1 MKEAELLNYLY
12 VAQID
17 GDTVVAVS
25 MLKKSG
31 FVKTDNQVIIR
42 SLDESLLGKRYNSE
56 SETFEAKEG

>member
-1 MKEAELLNYLY
+1 MDCLY
-12 VAQID
+12 VAQIEND
-17 GDTVVAVS
+17 IVVAVS

-31 FVKTDNQVIIR
+31 FVKADNQVLIR

>member
-25 MLKKSG
+25 MLRKSG

>member
-1 MKEAELLNYLY
+1 MDYLF
-12 VAQID
+12 VAQLEI
-17 GDTVVAVS
+17 DTVIAVS

-31 FVKTDNQVIIR
+31 FVKADNQVIIR

>member
-1 MKEAELLNYLY
+1 MNYLY